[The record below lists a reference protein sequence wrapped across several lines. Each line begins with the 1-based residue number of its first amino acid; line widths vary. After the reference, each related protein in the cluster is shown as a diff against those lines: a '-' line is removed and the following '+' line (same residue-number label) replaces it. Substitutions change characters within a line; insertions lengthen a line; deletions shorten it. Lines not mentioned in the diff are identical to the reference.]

1 MEDAKQKL
9 LDLNISGV
17 VVSVIIELERD
28 GSIEVLRYYLK
39 RRGEK

>member
-1 MEDAKQKL
+1 
-9 LDLNISGV
+9 
-17 VVSVIIELERD
+17 VIIELERD